1 MLRKIADSWLKNGI
15 EDGVGSWDRHL
26 MKRLTPIM
34 MSAFSSRVGGVLRS
48 YQVIA
53 NLVCIR
59 NLVG

>member
-1 MLRKIADSWLKNGI
+1 LKNGI

-26 MKRLTPIM
+26 MKRLTPMM